1 MPQKSEFIQGQ
12 QIPPE
17 IDPDSDDALRQ
28 VIELA
33 KSNYKKQYELE
44 ERLEKIEQFFV
55 EGGGI

>member
-1 MPQKSEFIQGQ
+1 MPSEFIQGQ

-44 ERLEKIEQFFV
+44 ERIEKIEQFFV